1 MELYEQDQIINT
13 TKDLIKDS
21 FVLEF
26 LDIEEKSVYLE
37 SDLEKSII
45 KHLKE
50 FLLELGKGFSFVGNQ
65 VRLTIDD
72 DYFYPDL
79 VFYNRI
85 LKCFVIID

>member
-1 MELYEQDQIINT
+1 MELYEQGQIINT